1 MHTMDEQ
8 SGVPAIVHEQ
18 VRAAAVGPGEHLLRA
33 PPVLL
38 QSLPLPGKHGR
49 RVACDRSSSVI
60 LRATKNIEGG
70 ISTPNVATV
79 HNQIHHIFQKDGEVK

>member
-1 MHTMDEQ
+1 MHTVDEQ
-8 SGVPAIVHEQ
+8 GGVPAIVHEQ

-60 LRATKNIEGG
+60 LRATQNI
-70 ISTPNVATV
+70 
-79 HNQIHHIFQKDGEVK
+79 